1 MFTKKAWV
9 SKNQSTAASKAA
21 IDCHYKESNSV
32 YFSPMNTGITSLNAQ
47 TRADLQGLDHWR
59 WSPAQIQDLVRRT
72 PSLHKVNLLVHGRDA
87 ALAELLALGL
97 LLVDTL
103 VHDLGVLVL

>member
-9 SKNQSTAASKAA
+9 SKNQSTAAWKAA

-59 WSPAQIQDLVRRT
+59 CQRSRCKIWYVGH

-97 LLVDTL
+97 LLVNTL